1 MSSPHCPVQWA
12 GSSALVTLPAEIDI
26 SVAGVVGEDLQA
38 VLWRGA
44 RSVFV
49 DMSTTTFCDCAGVTA
64 LIGAYLLA
72 QECNAEFRLVAR
84 APAVLRILALTGV
97 GRLFDV
103 HPTLSSA
110 MACEPGADTAP
121 RFPGS
126 VRPLADAP
134 PAEDPPAQDPPAQVP
149 QAPTPFLS
157 RRRVRRPVAPPGQ
170 TPATGGGCGG
180 SPLTSVTISLASSRS
195 LTLRRW
201 DASRSTPNASD
212 WVHRFCP
219 MITPSAWSMTARLTS
234 EVRSWST
241 SEV

>member
-1 MSSPHCPVQWA
+1 
-12 GSSALVTLPAEIDI
+12 
-26 SVAGVVGEDLQA
+26 
-38 VLWRGA
+38 
-44 RSVFV
+44 VFV
-49 DMSTTTFCDCAGVTA
+49 DMSTTTFCDCAGVAA

-72 QECNAEFRLVAR
+72 QECSAEFRLVTR
-84 APAVLRILALTGV
+84 APAVRRIFALTGTDQ
-97 GRLFDV
+97 LFDV

-110 MACEPGADTAP
+110 MAFEPGADTAL
-121 RFPGS
+121 RFPEGG
-126 VRPLADAP
+126 RPLADAT
-134 PAEDPPAQDPPAQVP
+134 PAENPPAQDPPAQVP
-149 QAPTPFLS
+149 PAPTPSLS
-157 RRRVRRPVAPPGQ
+157 RRRAGTPVAAPGQ

-180 SPLTSVTISLASSRS
+180 SPLTSVTISRANSRS